1 MTTGQKEYTWT
12 MNCVEVVSSWPP
24 KNPLA
29 TTYCWVQELEA
40 DTAVAIRTSKCTAKI
55 VPFMMLNSI
64 IMVCL
69 DRWWCKSAQLL
80 CSSKMMLHWKA
91 WTLLRWLRNQRS
103 GKEAD
108 TPVIAILWLQIIFL
122 GVCCKSHCFAP
133 ILLSISCSIF
143 HILTTASSV
152 DGLVRDPTLL
162 SKTRICFSLGRTTKE
177 TNACSGQGFREPK
190 EAFPFNDSCTESC
203 LNPFQIPLTG
213 FTQSWKVLLEFTSF
227 LNMVVRGLF
236 LESPGN
242 LTGPESYF

>member
-1 MTTGQKEYTWT
+1 
-12 MNCVEVVSSWPP
+12 
-24 KNPLA
+24 
-29 TTYCWVQELEA
+29 
-40 DTAVAIRTSKCTAKI
+40 
-55 VPFMMLNSI
+55 
-64 IMVCL
+64 MVCL

-103 GKEAD
+103 GKKAD
-108 TPVIAILWLQIIFL
+108 TPESELFFGCRTFFWVFVA
-122 GVCCKSHCFAP
+122 KSHCFAP

-177 TNACSGQGFREPK
+177 TNACSGQGFRKPK

-203 LNPFQIPLTG
+203 LKPF
-213 FTQSWKVLLEFTSF
+213 SNNSDKVHTVLK
-227 LNMVVRGLF
+227 
-236 LESPGN
+236 SP
-242 LTGPESYF
+242 